1 MSENA
6 KSESAAP
13 GAGAAAPATAP
24 LDPDI
29 KHGATRFDAD
39 TEAEAPA
46 VRPQTRTSPTP
57 EPQSAALKRPQR
69 ESWLVTIQSLLGTI
83 VIALYVITF
92 ATQAFQIPSESMENT
107 LLIGDYLL
115 VDKIQFAPHGDW
127 GGLEPYAPIQR
138 GDVIVFHYPVDPT
151 QHFVKRVV
159 GVPGD
164 HVKLINK
171 HVWVNGKLLN
181 DRAYANYKNSSD
193 PFRDNFPAGPP
204 PPLMGTQWLNDM
216 HRYVQGGELVVPN
229 DSYFVLGDNR
239 DNSDDSRYWGFVPRA
254 NIVGRPLLIYFSLS
268 PTPLDYRP
276 RFEDG
281 KLTVFAM
288 GFSHFLQDIRWH
300 RTLRLVY

>member
-1 MSENA
+1 MSKEA
-6 KSESAAP
+6 KPQTGAV
-13 GAGAAAPATAP
+13 AGAAAAPAAASV
-24 LDPDI
+24 DPEI
-29 KHGATRFDAD
+29 RHGAARFDAD

-46 VRPQTRTSPTP
+46 VTPRPRTSPTP
-57 EPQSAALKRPQR
+57 EPRPKKRKKTQR

-115 VDKIQFAPHGDW
+115 VDKVGFAPQGEW
-127 GGLEPYAPIQR
+127 SGLEPHAAIQR

-164 HVKLINK
+164 HLRLINK

-181 DRAYANYKNSSD
+181 DRAYAVFRSGSD
-193 PFRDNFPAGPP
+193 PFRDNFPSGAA
-204 PPLMGTQWLNDM
+204 PPLMGTEWMAEMSAHVRN
-216 HRYVQGGELVVPN
+216 GELIVPEG
-229 DSYFVLGDNR
+229 SYFVLGDNR

-254 NIVGRPLLIYFSLS
+254 NIVGRPLLIYFSVS
-268 PTPLDYRP
+268 PSPFAYRP
-276 RFEDG
+276 QAEDG
-281 KLTVFAM
+281 KLTVLSMAVAQFW
-288 GFSHFLQDIRWH
+288 QDIRWH
-300 RTLRLVY
+300 RMLRLVY

>member
-115 VDKIQFAPHGDW
+115 VDKVQFAPQGEW
-127 GGLEPYAPIQR
+127 SGLEPHAPIER
-138 GDVIVFHYPVDPT
+138 GDVIVFHYPVDPS

-164 HVKLINK
+164 RVRLINK
-171 HVWVNGKLLN
+171 RVWVNGRLLN
-181 DRAYANYKNSSD
+181 DRAYAIFKPGSD
-193 PFRDNFPAGPP
+193 LFRDNFPSGATTQ
-204 PPLMGTQWLNDM
+204 LMGT
-216 HRYVQGGELVVPN
+216 P
-229 DSYFVLGDNR
+229 
-239 DNSDDSRYWGFVPRA
+239 
-254 NIVGRPLLIYFSLS
+254 
-268 PTPLDYRP
+268 
-276 RFEDG
+276 
-281 KLTVFAM
+281 
-288 GFSHFLQDIRWH
+288 
-300 RTLRLVY
+300 